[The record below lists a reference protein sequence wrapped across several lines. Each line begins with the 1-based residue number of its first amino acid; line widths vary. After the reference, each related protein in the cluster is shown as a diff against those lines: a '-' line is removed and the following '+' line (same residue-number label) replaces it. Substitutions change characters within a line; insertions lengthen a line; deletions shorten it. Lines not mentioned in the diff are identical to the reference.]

1 MRNKKTTK
9 AVEAVVG
16 VVMGSDSDWPLLE
29 TAVSILREFG
39 VPCETR
45 VLSAHRA
52 PVKTAQ
58 YAETAAKRGIKVM
71 IAAAGGAAHLAGLL
85 AAHSILPVI
94 GVPVKGGAFDGMD
107 ALLSTVQM
115 PAGVPVATVALGSSG
130 PVNAAIL
137 AVQILAPQNPSLAAK
152 LRQYKRNLLDKV
164 TKADRKIQSLP
175 EKIQQKG
182 TK

>member
-1 MRNKKTTK
+1 MQNKKTTK
-9 AVEAVVG
+9 AVVS

-29 TAVSILREFG
+29 TSVKTLREFG

-52 PVKTAQ
+52 PINAAK
-58 YAETAAKRGIKVM
+58 YAESAANRGVKVM

-94 GVPVKGGAFDGMD
+94 GVPVKGGALDGLD
-107 ALLSTVQM
+107 ALLATVQM
-115 PAGVPVATVALGSSG
+115 PAGVPVATVALGSAG

-137 AVQILAPQNPSLAAK
+137 AVQILALQNKVLAGK
-152 LRQYKRNLLDKV
+152 LRQHKRNLLNKV
-164 TKADRKIQSLP
+164 VRADQKIQSIL
-175 EKIQQKG
+175 EKNNE
-182 TK
+182 